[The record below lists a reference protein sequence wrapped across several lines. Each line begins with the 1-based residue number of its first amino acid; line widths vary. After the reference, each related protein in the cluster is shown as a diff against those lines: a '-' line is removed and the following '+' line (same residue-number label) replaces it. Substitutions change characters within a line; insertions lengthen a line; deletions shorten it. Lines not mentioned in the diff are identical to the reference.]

1 MDQNQDKKQNT
12 LTDLTDTDSPT
23 PFLEWKSQFNDETG
37 KLELDSLQLSDDTQ
51 ACKESLKKALKKAS
65 GTTDPK
71 VGERILKKIARGL
84 SSEGYDNRLNETSA
98 LLPSLEPKNPT
109 EALLLGQFLALNDSG
124 MKCLRLANVPDQGFY
139 HMDKLFALANK
150 LLNTAN
156 QTMLAIQKLRSGGQQ
171 TVQVIHVHNEG
182 QAVVAQ
188 NLSSHS
194 RRSGRSEKNLN

>member
-1 MDQNQDKKQNT
+1 MNQHQDQKQNT
-12 LTDLTDTDSPT
+12 SVALTDSETPT
-23 PFLEWKSQFNDETG
+23 PFLEWNFQFNDETG
-37 KLELDSLQLSDDTQ
+37 ELEFDSLQLSDDTKI
-51 ACKESLKKALKKAS
+51 CGESLKKALKKAS
-65 GTTDPK
+65 GATDPK

-84 SSEGYDNRLNETSA
+84 STEGYDNRINEVSA
-98 LLPSLEPKNPT
+98 LLPALEPKNPP

-124 MKCLRLANVPDQGFY
+124 MKCLRLANLPDQGFY
-139 HMDKLFALANK
+139 HVDKLFTLANK

-171 TVQVIHVHNEG
+171 TVQVIHVHNQG

-194 RRSGRSEKNLN
+194 GEGGDKKKNLN